1 MSGMS
6 ELLAV
11 GRYEFRMQARKR
23 SLWLTTLVLATVMA
37 LFQGPRGPRYLPAD
51 ATAPEVMAG
60 WALIFG
66 IVVPLGFGMVLADRL
81 VRDRR
86 LGTAAL
92 LESLPVRPGLLLA
105 GKYLGGLAATGL
117 PALLAMLVAGGY
129 ETVHRGEP
137 LMLGWAVLA
146 FAVVMLPGF
155 AFVAGF
161 ALTCP
166 LAISAPL
173 FRVLFVGYW
182 FWGNMLAPDFLPSL
196 TGTLVTPIGDYPA
209 SWLSGEL
216 AFFAGAPGW
225 LSFLRPEP
233 GAGSALLSV
242 ALLVLLGLLPLL
254 VAHTVLSRR
263 RHAA

>member
-1 MSGMS
+1 MS

-23 SLWLTTLVLATVMA
+23 SLWLATLVLAAAIA

-51 ATAPEVMAG
+51 ASAPEVMAG
-60 WALIFG
+60 WALLFG
-66 IVVPLGFGMVLADRL
+66 ILVPLGFGMVLADRL
-81 VRDRR
+81 IRDRR
-86 LGTAAL
+86 LGTAPL

-105 GKYLGGLAATGL
+105 GKYLGGLAATAL
-117 PALLAMLVAGGY
+117 PVLLVMLVAGGY
-129 ETVHRGEP
+129 ESVHRGDP
-137 LMLGWAVLA
+137 AMLGWAVPV
-146 FAVVMLPGF
+146 FAVVMLPGL

-166 LAISAPL
+166 LAVSAPL

-196 TGTLVTPIGDYPA
+196 TGTLLTPIGDYPA
-209 SWLSGEL
+209 SWLAGEL
-216 AFFAGAPGW
+216 ALFAGTPGW
-225 LSFLRPEP
+225 LAFLRPAP
-233 GAGSALLSV
+233 GAGSALLSI

-254 VAHTVLSRR
+254 VTHVVLSRR